1 MPNNKLQ
8 NLKNPPPFYRPE
20 RGKITIK
27 GMFEAKKS
35 KNGPKRAKKIGIG
48 PTKTDLGGYPLDGAI
63 LFSII

>member
-1 MPNNKLQ
+1 
-8 NLKNPPPFYRPE
+8 
-20 RGKITIK
+20 
-27 GMFEAKKS
+27 MFEAKKS